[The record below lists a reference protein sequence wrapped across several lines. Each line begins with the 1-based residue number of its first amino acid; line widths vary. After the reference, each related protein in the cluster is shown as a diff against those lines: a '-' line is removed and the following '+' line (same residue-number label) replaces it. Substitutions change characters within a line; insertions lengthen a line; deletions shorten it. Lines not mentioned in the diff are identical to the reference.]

1 MTQMIPFQFDQ
12 QQVRIIQDDA
22 GESLFVAR
30 DVATALG
37 YADPGRAVRQHC
49 KGAVD
54 LPAPS
59 AGGIQTFRAIRE
71 PDVYRLIVKS
81 QLPSAERFEAWV
93 FEEVLPTIRQTG
105 GYQLPQVDQPDPL
118 DESRL
123 RGEMALLQ
131 CYCALTHVSES
142 GKVTMLQKLGQQHGL
157 ATGFLPGYVVD
168 GPGDAGG
175 QSLPTASAT
184 ELLERHL
191 PGAISTQSFNQ
202 LLADHG
208 FLERKTRRA
217 SKGVKGYW
225 AVTEKGLAFG
235 KNLTNPSN
243 PRETQPHWYGERFDG
258 LLTEVG
264 LLAQE
269 ALL

>member
-1 MTQMIPFQFDQ
+1 MTQMIPFEFDA
-12 QQVRIIQDDA
+12 QQVRVIQDED
-22 GESLFVAR
+22 GDSLFVAR

-37 YADPGRAVRQHC
+37 YANPRDAIARHC
-49 KGAVD
+49 RGVVKRD
-54 LPAPS
+54 IPS
-59 AGGIQTFRAIRE
+59 SSGVQSYSVVRE

-168 GPGDAGG
+168 GPADAGG

-225 AVTEKGLAFG
+225 AVTEKGLAYG

>member
-1 MTQMIPFQFDQ
+1 MTQMIPFEFDQ
-12 QQVRIIQDDA
+12 QQVRVVQGDD
-22 GESLFVAR
+22 GEILFAAR
-30 DVATALG
+30 DVAKALG
-37 YADPGRAVRQHC
+37 YAKPENAIDRHC
-49 KGAVD
+49 KGT
-54 LPAPS
+54 LKRGTPTPS
-59 AGGIQTFRAIRE
+59 GKQMMRVIRE
-71 PDVYRLIVKS
+71 SDVYRLIVKS

-131 CYCALTHVSES
+131 CYCALTRVSES
-142 GKVTMLQKLGQQHGL
+142 GKVSMLQKLGQQHGL
-157 ATGFLPGYVVD
+157 GTHFLPGYVVD
-168 GPGDAGG
+168 GPADAGG

-191 PGAISTQSFNQ
+191 PGVITTQSFNQ

-225 AVTEKGLAFG
+225 AVTEKGLAYG

-243 PRETQPHWYGERFDG
+243 PRETQPHWYGERFDA
-258 LLTEVG
+258 LLDAVG
-264 LLAQE
+264 LLKQE